1 MDDDRCQDDFC
12 TDEQLIAGQLGVGF
26 LTNQPIFTSTKI
38 NKYINEMNTTL
49 LNKLE
54 YSAFCQSRP
63 DLEQCS
69 GDDNTAAISFFIKN
83 PFADFA
89 EV

>member
-49 LNKLE
+49 LNKL
-54 YSAFCQSRP
+54 
-63 DLEQCS
+63 
-69 GDDNTAAISFFIKN
+69 
-83 PFADFA
+83 
-89 EV
+89 